1 MSNRSRFLVGSAALV
16 IWASGLIVPYWFP
29 SVGYAAKPSGEENVI
44 VTNTSSNPVPVIV
57 QGGPGSSTKTLV
69 ELVGPSVPSSNTALY
84 TVPAGHRLILT
95 DIFIQCSD
103 SWTQIY
109 RDSTVVS
116 RVLREGAVAT
126 HSYQS
131 GIEFWEGT
139 TVGIGGLNGPCPGQ
153 SFYELRGY
161 LEPL

>member
-1 MSNRSRFLVGSAALV
+1 MSHRNKFLVGSVAFAIL
-16 IWASGLIVPYWFP
+16 ASGLIAPYWFP

-57 QGGPGSSTKTLV
+57 QGGPGSSTKTLF
-69 ELVGPSVPSSNTALY
+69 ELVGPTVPSSITVLY
-84 TVPAGHRLILT
+84 TVPAGQRLILT

-103 SWTQIY
+103 TWTQIY

-116 RVLREGAVAT
+116 RVLRDAAVAT

-131 GIEFWEGT
+131 GIEFREGT
-139 TVGIGGLNGPCPGQ
+139 AVGIGGQTGPCPGQ